1 MEKHVFLSR
10 KLNLPAGWHKGSVM
24 HEAGHTLG
32 VQHLFRAGHVCK
44 PHFFTYWAFV
54 ESGVT
59 LLSACV
65 DHMMSKGFLRCR
77 L

>member
-44 PHFFTYWAFV
+44 PHFSFIR
-54 ESGVT
+54 
-59 LLSACV
+59 LLWRA
-65 DHMMSKGFLRCR
+65 G
-77 L
+77 